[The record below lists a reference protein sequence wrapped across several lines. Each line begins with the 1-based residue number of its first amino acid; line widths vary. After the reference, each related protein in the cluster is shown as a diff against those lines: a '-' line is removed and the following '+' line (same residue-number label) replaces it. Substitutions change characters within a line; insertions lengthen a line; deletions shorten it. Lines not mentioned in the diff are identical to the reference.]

1 MKKTLLTFLFIGL
14 IPFFGISQC
23 VPNTDFTG
31 ILGLE
36 DTAYELTDSTTALPH
51 AIAGDMYETFF
62 NMRIPADTVIEYDLG
77 NGPQLFD
84 PVYLNSIS
92 INSVSGLPSG
102 FGWECASQDAD
113 GLISDY
119 NCSFPGGGYGCLRL
133 FSGTN
138 EILADED
145 DDNDGIIDAEDDFPF
160 DSDNDGVDDCIGTVD
175 DCDDDGM
182 LNDNNIPAVY
192 SEVPTDLVGTYPLV
206 VSLDIAAEYAV
217 FGIMVP
223 VEVTDDS
230 MLNYLVLIVEE
241 GNNSGIGEIIDS
253 REFKGLGTYPNPFG
267 ESTTIHFGN
276 NNAND
281 VKFSVFDILGNLVY
295 TDNVKTEIGHNEYVF
310 DKGKL
315 TTGLYTYTLSNGL
328 ETISERVI
336 IY

>member
-1 MKKTLLTFLFIGL
+1 MKKTLLTFLLIGM

-36 DTAYELTDSTTALPH
+36 ETAYELTDSTTALSH
-51 AIAGDMYETFF
+51 ATVGDSYETFF
-62 NMRIPADTVIEYDLG
+62 DMRIPSDTVIEYDLG

-84 PVYLNSIS
+84 PVYLNSIAV
-92 INSVSGLPSG
+92 NSVTGLPMG
-102 FGWECASQDAD
+102 FEWECASQDAD
-113 GLISDY
+113 GNITE
-119 NCSFPGGGYGCLRL
+119 NTCVFPGGGYGCLRL
-133 FSGTN
+133 YS
-138 EILADED
+138 D
-145 DDNDGIIDAEDDFPF
+145 D
-160 DSDNDGVDDCIGTVD
+160 
-175 DCDDDGM
+175 
-182 LNDNNIPAVY
+182 
-192 SEVPTDLVGTYPLV
+192 VPNVVGTYPLV
-206 VSLDIAAEYAV
+206 VALDIVAEYEV

-241 GNNSGIGEIIDS
+241 GNNSEIGELVDS

-267 ESTTIHFGN
+267 ESATIHFGN
-276 NNAND
+276 NNSND

-295 TDNVKTEIGHNEYVF
+295 TDNIKTEIGHNEYVF
-310 DKGKL
+310 EKGKL
-315 TTGLYTYTLSNGL
+315 TTGLYTYTLSNGS